1 MHFLK
6 NICKKNLTRNN
17 ILLKQ
22 LNLISKKR
30 ICLRFSN
37 YWNSKSRQTKSHP
50 PQQLKMFNKYRLWR
64 RYRASQVRKKTCHF
78 CMKMLDKA
86 QISSTNNRMHNRI
99 IFRVNNNS
107 ININLKIKDNS
118 YRHRRNRNNSRV
130 FTALLLCHY
139 RRTKRWTSSSS
150 YSTNPNSYLSNNKV
164 RPIRP
169 STPKTTLK
177 CPKWII
183 NSNSSSLGTL
193 LMDKM
198 VTFSRTKTFNSKWF
212 FKITASSTNSRT
224 PPKKTIN
231 ITTCIS
237 ELLT

>member
-64 RYRASQVRKKTCHF
+64 RYRASQGRKKTCHF